1 MNRGLSRLHTDL
13 ESLVVFPDWWLDLLS
28 TGGCARGSSLSV
40 LDPTFH
46 GVQDIVCDHD
56 QDKDH
61 HGKEHASEKTDQ
73 AFFVVDDL
81 PVQGDEFFVNGR
93 VFCGIGVFWKRLQT
107 FHFIY
112 GAFHGA
118 HKINDRMEIR
128 VVRPAVEDPREGASR
143 NAADLRELFV
153 CQPAFCF
160 EFT

>member
-1 MNRGLSRLHTDL
+1 M
-13 ESLVVFPDWWLDLLS
+13 LS
-28 TGGCARGSSLSV
+28 TGGSARGSSLSV

-81 PVQGDEFFVNGR
+81 PVQGDEFFVNGC
-93 VFCGIGVFWKRLQT
+93 VFRSIGVLLKRPQI
-107 FHFIY
+107 FHFIH

-118 HKINDRMEIR
+118 HKINNCLEIG
-128 VVRPAVEDPREGASR
+128 VVCPAVEDPREGAFR
-143 NAADLRELFV
+143 NAAELREMFV
-153 CQPAFCF
+153 CQVAFCF
-160 EFT
+160 EFE

>member
-1 MNRGLSRLHTDL
+1 M
-13 ESLVVFPDWWLDLLS
+13 LS
-28 TGGCARGSSLSV
+28 TGDCARGSSLSV
-40 LDPTFH
+40 LDPAFH

-81 PVQGDEFFVNGR
+81 PVQGDEFFVNGC

-107 FHFIY
+107 FHFIH